1 MTHPLCGVPCSAFPT
16 VLLLVSAAQAFA
28 YFTSAQR
35 ALRLNA
41 KRDFDPGAML
51 GALFAHADATHLA
64 NNLTTGIA
72 IGAWVE
78 ALHGHARFTL
88 LYFLTGFGG
97 TLSYRA
103 AWCADGAL
111 RPVAYVGASPAVYGL
126 MGASAAHLFLNWSE
140 VRFRALWFVIVLSVI
155 ASDVFLYVHSPRA
168 NVAYAS
174 HLGGAAWGLRLGPLV
189 LRNAVVR
196 AHERVVASLAAVGLV
211 FLLLASLL
219 PCD

>member
-1 MTHPLCGVPCSAFPT
+1 
-16 VLLLVSAAQAFA
+16 
-28 YFTSAQR
+28 
-35 ALRLNA
+35 
-41 KRDFDPGAML
+41 ML
-51 GALFAHADATHLA
+51 APFAHADSTHLA

-88 LYFLTGFGG
+88 LYFVTGLGG

-111 RPVAYVGASPAVYGL
+111 RPVAYVGASPAVYGF
-126 MGASAAHLFLNWSE
+126 MGASAASSSTG
-140 VRFRALWFVIVLSVI
+140 RRCASARCGSSSCFRCSRPIS
-155 ASDVFLYVHSPRA
+155 SCTCTRRA
-168 NVAYAS
+168 PTWRARTR
-174 HLGGAAWGLRLGPLV
+174 GAAWGLLLGPLV

-196 AHERVVASLAAVGLV
+196 AHERVAASLAAVGLV
-211 FLLLASLL
+211 FLILASL